1 VLKGAARAP
10 YGVKEYPGTVP
21 PLLEWTPS
29 IAPSGIALYS
39 GELFP
44 QWQGDI
50 LIGALVN
57 NEVRRVRLSNNGRET
72 SDVEGLFGEL
82 DERIRDV
89 RVGPEG
95 EVHLLTD
102 SSEGRLL

>member
-1 VLKGAARAP
+1 M
-10 YGVKEYPGTVP
+10 
-21 PLLEWTPS
+21 LL
-29 IAPSGIALYS
+29 PSGITLYS
-39 GELFP
+39 GELFS

-57 NEVRRVRLSNNGRET
+57 KEVRRVRLSKDGSEAD
-72 SDVEGLFGEL
+72 DVEGLFGVL

-95 EVHLLTD
+95 EAYLLTD
-102 SSEGRLL
+102 SAEGRLLRVVPAG